1 MALERRGFTLI
12 ELLVVIAI
20 IAILAAILFPVF
32 SQARE
37 KARQITCTSN
47 ERNISTAIQQYVQ
60 DYDEYFPPSQYGGG
74 SSGIPQQEWK
84 GLIWPYV
91 RHGSYYAGSGGTWV
105 GWGGLWLCPSYPDR
119 NHAHS
124 YVVHRHL
131 FVDNWGGGYGMHPA
145 RGLVNIDAPADKII
159 LIETGRNNAT
169 WAWVFF
175 CPMEWQWTSWTGYPN
190 IQRDGSELSLQ
201 YDCDYTDTQSSPT
214 WAGCGMMPRYRHN
227 NTCNVTFADGHVK
240 AMTRGSIMWYRNIF
254 VEGGVYYCNSP
265 GFGRPSWYPW

>member
-169 WAWVFF
+169 WAW
-175 CPMEWQWTSWTGYPN
+175 GKKPN